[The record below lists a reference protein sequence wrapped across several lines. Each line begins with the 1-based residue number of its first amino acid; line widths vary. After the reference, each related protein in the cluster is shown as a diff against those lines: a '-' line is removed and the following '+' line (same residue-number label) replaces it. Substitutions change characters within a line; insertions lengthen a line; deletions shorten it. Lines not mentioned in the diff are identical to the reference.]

1 MFHEIYKFPAEIYF
15 NPTELDIDVSSST
28 TLIDSE
34 VEPFMF
40 NIQAD
45 VVCTTYELDSEFKE
59 VFKVREEPGLKT
71 VDNQSI
77 DLNFNYEVEIKNY
90 TTAKQGQMPT
100 YDSDKGIRWID
111 PLNSHDLDVKVEQA
125 RLYQEEASHQASQSA
140 SHAASALGY
149 ANSIEVT
156 ANYLENKFWFGT
168 LTEYNRLLVIDPNR
182 IYVITT

>member
-1 MFHEIYKFPAEIYF
+1 
-15 NPTELDIDVSSST
+15 
-28 TLIDSE
+28 
-34 VEPFMF
+34 
-40 NIQAD
+40 
-45 VVCTTYELDSEFKE
+45 
-59 VFKVREEPGLKT
+59 
-71 VDNQSI
+71 
-77 DLNFNYEVEIKNY
+77 
-90 TTAKQGQMPT
+90 MPT

-125 RLYQEEASHQASQSA
+125 RLYQEEASYQASQSA

-149 ANSIEVT
+149 ASSIEDT